1 MPFVYLIVPS
11 LCPFIKLGK
20 WKTSI
25 SALKGRYITYYG
37 KYLKIFAYPVGE
49 GDEYSRIEK
58 ILKHKLY
65 EYLIDPKCEL
75 LKSQYLEHYKSVF
88 KSTCGVDHVKCV
100 TAKNTKYK
108 CVTQYVNRHIIHQR
122 LLKTFN
128 INKLSELE
136 DTIISNEKLMS
147 ILPELES
154 IIELSKQRK
163 IYRQDRSTNKEEN
176 LRIFRCIVS
185 LSSVL
190 KVFGLNFYKHKRQ
203 RIRIGGRQV
212 DNSSYCFK
220 YEHSMTYKNNHCL
233 KM

>member
-20 WKTSI
+20 WKTSM

-58 ILKHKLY
+58 ILKHKLS

-100 TAKNTKYK
+100 TAKNTK
-108 CVTQYVNRHIIHQR
+108 
-122 LLKTFN
+122 F
-128 INKLSELE
+128 E
-136 DTIISNEKLMS
+136 
-147 ILPELES
+147 
-154 IIELSKQRK
+154 
-163 IYRQDRSTNKEEN
+163 
-176 LRIFRCIVS
+176 
-185 LSSVL
+185 
-190 KVFGLNFYKHKRQ
+190 
-203 RIRIGGRQV
+203 
-212 DNSSYCFK
+212 
-220 YEHSMTYKNNHCL
+220 
-233 KM
+233 